1 MKTSFTSFSKR
12 VFILFVLVA
21 HQIIC
26 QTTGKIVPW
35 TYNPAN
41 NPGFNT
47 SAYEAWAYQRK
58 IDWTTQTLPF
68 RMLKPVGYNTSGPG
82 YPLVVMLHGR
92 GERGTDNNYHLLWGG
107 QIHQQAVQS
116 GAFPGFVVF
125 PQEPFGAWTNGPDF
139 TAGQQSTAL
148 SQVFDLIDSLVLK
161 YKIDPDRIYVHGLSS
176 GGTGTWASMYHRPD
190 LFAAGLPMSA
200 PGDQSQVSKI
210 APTPI
215 WLFQGS
221 DDTNPIAAV
230 SRAMISALRGAGAID
245 ATLTKYTEYPGV
257 GHFTWNLAYTDPD
270 FFPYML
276 RQNKKNLRL
285 LGANPIPS
293 GGTSALGISAGM
305 GAYQWYKDG
314 NPIAGAT
321 GHRLDGISQPGSY
334 YVLFKRKPSSP
345 TWVTSTTIVLTGSA
359 SNLAPTASI
368 TAPLGGAAFVSPANI
383 TITANA
389 SDVDGTITKVEFYAN
404 GSKIGEKITSPYTF
418 AWNGVVAGTYALQVK
433 ATDNLGASSSSSVVN
448 IVVNTP
454 TNNLPTVSITSPAN
468 NSSFTAPA
476 SITISANAFDD
487 GSIKRVEFYDGGTLL
502 GSDLTSPYSFT
513 WNSVPVGNH
522 SLTAVAVDNL
532 DASATSTVVSVQV
545 TNTGGTLGTGLT
557 GTYFNN
563 INLTAPSVLKRNDAT
578 INFSWGVGSPLN
590 GVVNTN
596 NFSARWTGKI
606 LAPATGTYS
615 FSVQGDDGVRLRVNN
630 TFIINNFNYKNS
642 TDVGTISL
650 TAGQFYDITLEY
662 FEGGGDATIIM
673 RWSYPGQALVVVP
686 QGNLYPSEIL
696 PAARVDMDAVTDT
709 QVDYNLAMYPNPAS
723 EVLNFNVSA
732 LTEEVVISIKGITGT
747 KTSVEKAFS
756 NAIGEINVPL
766 NELENGLYLVSIT
779 HDGYTIKEKL
789 VIHKVE

>member
-1 MKTSFTSFSKR
+1 
-12 VFILFVLVA
+12 
-21 HQIIC
+21 
-26 QTTGKIVPW
+26 
-35 TYNPAN
+35 
-41 NPGFNT
+41 
-47 SAYEAWAYQRK
+47 
-58 IDWTTQTLPF
+58 
-68 RMLKPVGYNTSGPG
+68 
-82 YPLVVMLHGR
+82 
-92 GERGTDNNYHLLWGG
+92 
-107 QIHQQAVQS
+107 
-116 GAFPGFVVF
+116 
-125 PQEPFGAWTNGPDF
+125 
-139 TAGQQSTAL
+139 
-148 SQVFDLIDSLVLK
+148 
-161 YKIDPDRIYVHGLSS
+161 
-176 GGTGTWASMYHRPD
+176 
-190 LFAAGLPMSA
+190 
-200 PGDQSQVSKI
+200 
-210 APTPI
+210 
-215 WLFQGS
+215 
-221 DDTNPIAAV
+221 
-230 SRAMISALRGAGAID
+230 
-245 ATLTKYTEYPGV
+245 
-257 GHFTWNLAYTDPD
+257 
-270 FFPYML
+270 
-276 RQNKKNLRL
+276 
-285 LGANPIPS
+285 
-293 GGTSALGISAGM
+293 
-305 GAYQWYKDG
+305 
-314 NPIAGAT
+314 
-321 GHRLDGISQPGSY
+321 
-334 YVLFKRKPSSP
+334 
-345 TWVTSTTIVLTGSA
+345 
-359 SNLAPTASI
+359 
-368 TAPLGGAAFVSPANI
+368 
-383 TITANA
+383 
-389 SDVDGTITKVEFYAN
+389 
-404 GSKIGEKITSPYTF
+404 
-418 AWNGVVAGTYALQVK
+418 
-433 ATDNLGASSSSSVVN
+433 VN

-606 LAPATGTYS
+606 LAPVTGTYS

-686 QGNLYPSEIL
+686 QANLYPTEIL

-789 VIHKVE
+789 VIHKGE